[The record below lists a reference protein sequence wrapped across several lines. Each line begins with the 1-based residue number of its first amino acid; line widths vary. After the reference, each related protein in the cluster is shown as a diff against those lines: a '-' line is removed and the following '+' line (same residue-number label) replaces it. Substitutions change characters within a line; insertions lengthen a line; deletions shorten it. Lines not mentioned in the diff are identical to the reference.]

1 VLLLSKF
8 SFSNQNLIV
17 VFIGVTMIFT
27 TLLISSFG
35 AYESVLLGVLFL
47 GLLVASIG
55 FLIAYKRQYRP
66 VETAGTGPIF
76 QKSPDEDLEHALSQL
91 GSNYELQRK
100 QTMQGFI
107 FALVMSGLGLIVI
120 LVGALGQMFG
130 LTSQT
135 GNLSVVAGVIV
146 EFINATALLVYRQNF
161 QRLNSISDKLNDT
174 WKILT
179 AFKQVKELS
188 DKTHADKVRSDL
200 IFALAKTQIDS
211 RRIGQTRKHQ
221 AASE

>member
-1 VLLLSKF
+1 
-8 SFSNQNLIV
+8 
-17 VFIGVTMIFT
+17 
-27 TLLISSFG
+27 
-35 AYESVLLGVLFL
+35 
-47 GLLVASIG
+47 
-55 FLIAYKRQYRP
+55 
-66 VETAGTGPIF
+66 
-76 QKSPDEDLEHALSQL
+76 
-91 GSNYELQRK
+91 
-100 QTMQGFI
+100 
-107 FALVMSGLGLIVI
+107 MSGLGLIVI

-130 LTSQT
+130 LTTQT

-179 AFKQVKELS
+179 AFKQVKELG

-211 RRIGQTRKHQ
+211 RRTGKTRKNQ
-221 AASE
+221 PT